1 MIIDLHVHTIYS
13 QDSLLAPEDL
23 IEQALQVGLDGVCVM
38 DHNSL
43 QVSEVVEEFA
53 EGTPLKVFRGV
64 EVTTDLGHI
73 LAYGL
78 KPEQWEQFAGRL
90 ERPAQELVDY
100 VRSFGGVCIP
110 AHPFRFGPGSIEN
123 KLETLIGIFAIE
135 GYNGKANSDE
145 NQMACEKAKQ
155 LDLMVTGGS
164 DAHVQGMVG
173 KCATVFENKIETMAD
188 LIKELKGGHFE
199 ARYLF

>member
-23 IEQALQVGLDGVCVM
+23 IEQALQVGLDGICVM

-53 EGTPLKVFRGV
+53 EGTQLKVFRGV

-73 LAYGL
+73 LVYGL
-78 KPEQWEQFAGRL
+78 KPEQWEQFGGRL

-110 AHPFRFGPGSIEN
+110 AHPYRFGPGALEDKI
-123 KLETLIGIFAIE
+123 ETLVGIFAIE
-135 GYNGKANSDE
+135 AYNGKADAEE
-145 NQMACEKAKQ
+145 NRIAREKAE
-155 LDLMVTGGS
+155 LLGLMVTGGS

-173 KCATVFENKIETMAD
+173 KCVTVFERQIKTMAD
-188 LIKELKGGHFE
+188 LIKELKDGRFE
-199 ARYLF
+199 SKYLF